1 MVIPGPQT
9 SLTAHRALG
18 AVSSAALANRFASNL
33 KSERL
38 RRKLSQETLATKAG
52 LSVSYISMLERGQ
65 RTPPLD
71 TLEALAKAL
80 AVNPTSLL
88 S

>member
-1 MVIPGPQT
+1 MA
-9 SLTAHRALG
+9 SLAD
-18 AVSSAALANRFASNL
+18 RFSSNL
-33 KSERL
+33 RSERL
-38 RRKLSQETLATKAG
+38 RRRLSQETLAAKAG

-65 RTPPLD
+65 RAPPLD

-80 AVNPTSLL
+80 AVSPTSLL

>member
-1 MVIPGPQT
+1 MAG
-9 SLTAHRALG
+9 
-18 AVSSAALANRFASNL
+18 LADRFANNL
-33 KSERL
+33 KVERL
-38 RRKLSQETLATKAG
+38 RRKLSQEALAARAG

-71 TLEALAKAL
+71 TLESIAKAL
-80 AVNPTSLL
+80 AVTATTLL

>member
-1 MVIPGPQT
+1 MAG
-9 SLTAHRALG
+9 LADKF
-18 AVSSAALANRFASNL
+18 AANL
-33 KSERL
+33 KRERV
-38 RRKLSQETLATKAG
+38 RKKLSQEALAAKAG

-71 TLEALAKAL
+71 TLETLAKAL
-80 AVNPTSLL
+80 TVSATSLL

>member
-1 MVIPGPQT
+1 MMA
-9 SLTAHRALG
+9 SLAD
-18 AVSSAALANRFASNL
+18 RFSTNL
-33 KSERL
+33 RSERL
-38 RRKLSQETLATKAG
+38 RRRLSQETLAAKAG

-65 RTPPLD
+65 RAPPLD

-80 AVNPTSLL
+80 AVSPTSLL

>member
-1 MVIPGPQT
+1 M
-9 SLTAHRALG
+9 
-18 AVSSAALANRFASNL
+18 AALADRFSVNL
-33 KSERL
+33 KNERL
-38 RRKLSQETLATKAG
+38 RRKLSQESLASKAG

-71 TLEALAKAL
+71 TLEQLAKAL
-80 AVNPTSLL
+80 AVSAVSLL

>member
-1 MVIPGPQT
+1 MP
-9 SLTAHRALG
+9 
-18 AVSSAALANRFASNL
+18 ALADRFSVNL
-33 KSERL
+33 KNERL
-38 RRKLSQETLATKAG
+38 RRKLSQESLAAKAG

-71 TLEALAKAL
+71 TLEQLAKAL
-80 AVNPTSLL
+80 AISAVSLL

>member
-1 MVIPGPQT
+1 MA
-9 SLTAHRALG
+9 SLAD
-18 AVSSAALANRFASNL
+18 RFAANL
-33 KSERL
+33 RSER
-38 RRKLSQETLATKAG
+38 RRRRLSQEALAAKAR

-71 TLEALAKAL
+71 TLESLAKAL
-80 AVNPTSLL
+80 AVSPTSLL

>member
-1 MVIPGPQT
+1 M
-9 SLTAHRALG
+9 ARLG
-18 AVSSAALANRFASNL
+18 LADKFAANL

-38 RRKLSQETLATKAG
+38 RRNISQETLAAKAR
-52 LSVSYISMLERGQ
+52 LSVSYISMLERRQ

-71 TLEALAKAL
+71 TLESIAKAL
-80 AVNPTSLL
+80 AVSPTSLL

>member
-1 MVIPGPQT
+1 MPG
-9 SLTAHRALG
+9 L
-18 AVSSAALANRFASNL
+18 AAKFANNL
-33 KSERL
+33 KSERM
-38 RRKLSQETLATKAG
+38 RRKLSQESLAHKAG

-71 TLEALAKAL
+71 TLESLAKAL
-80 AVNPTSLL
+80 AVSPTHLL

>member
-1 MVIPGPQT
+1 MPG
-9 SLTAHRALG
+9 L
-18 AVSSAALANRFASNL
+18 AAKFSVNL
-33 KSERL
+33 KTERL
-38 RRKLSQETLATKAG
+38 RRKLSQEALAAKAR

-71 TLEALAKAL
+71 TLESLAKAL
-80 AVNPTSLL
+80 AVSPISLL